1 MQGVRGSNPLRSTLI
16 EKSRPAGRLFC
27 VTDASPSPASWEQV
41 TGTDARPLLGR
52 RWVILSPFAII
63 LLGRI
68 VARLWSE
75 AFPGTAWIALAL
87 VCWIAIGVVTV
98 LGATRQRRRSWW
110 APSARVPW
118 WVVPV
123 ALLFNL
129 SVLVFV
135 NAHVLPALR

>member
-1 MQGVRGSNPLRSTLI
+1 M
-16 EKSRPAGRLFC
+16 
-27 VTDASPSPASWEQV
+27 
-41 TGTDARPLLGR
+41 
-52 RWVILSPFAII
+52 ILSPFAII
-63 LLGRI
+63 LLGHI

-87 VCWIAIGVVTV
+87 VHWVAIGVVTV
-98 LGATRQRRRSWW
+98 LGATRQQRRSWW
-110 APSARVPW
+110 APSALLPW

-135 NAHVLPALR
+135 NAHVPPALR